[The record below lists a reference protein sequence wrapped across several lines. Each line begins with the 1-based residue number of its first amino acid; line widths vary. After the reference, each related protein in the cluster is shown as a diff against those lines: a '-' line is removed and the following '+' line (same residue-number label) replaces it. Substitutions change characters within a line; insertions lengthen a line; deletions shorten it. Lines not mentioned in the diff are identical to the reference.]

1 MKCVSQNTG
10 KIAKGHT
17 FLITITENWGFS
29 FCRNCLHYNL
39 IDEMTEVIKEF

>member
-1 MKCVSQNTG
+1 MCSQNTG

-17 FLITITENWGFS
+17 FLITIIEIRDIAS
-29 FCRNCLHYNL
+29 EEIACHYNL